1 MLHIVWQRTK
11 GFLHRAS
18 TLILACAVVIWFLL
32 AIPAYPGAG
41 TFSDVE
47 IGDSLFGAVSK
58 IIAPVF
64 APAGFDHWEAT
75 GALITG
81 MVAKEVIVGTLN
93 QVYLDGS
100 AADAPEEAAPTLG
113 EEVGGI
119 ITAFG
124 EAVALTAQEAV
135 NIVPRTVNLVPGVA
149 LPEARFVETAGEDEG
164 GTALEAALTTRF
176 TPLAAVAFN
185 VFVLLYVP
193 CMATISVMR
202 MEFGRRWTWH
212 LIAYNAVVAW
222 VVAVAVFQIG
232 TLLGL
237 G

>member
-1 MLHIVWQRTK
+1 
-11 GFLHRAS
+11 
-18 TLILACAVVIWFLL
+18 
-32 AIPAYPGAG
+32 
-41 TFSDVE
+41 
-47 IGDSLFGAVSK
+47 
-58 IIAPVF
+58 
-64 APAGFDHWEAT
+64 
-75 GALITG
+75 
-81 MVAKEVIVGTLN
+81 
-93 QVYLDGS
+93 
-100 AADAPEEAAPTLG
+100 
-113 EEVGGI
+113 
-119 ITAFG
+119 
-124 EAVALTAQEAV
+124 
-135 NIVPRTVNLVPGVA
+135 IVPRTVNLVPGVA
-149 LPEARFVETAGEDEG
+149 LPEARFVETAGEVEG

-222 VVAVAVFQIG
+222 VVVVAVFQIG